1 VNIQQIALDRLIP
14 SKANLRK
21 TGGTAGIDELAAS
34 IKAHGLLQNLQVR
47 AGDSGKFEV
56 VAGMR
61 RHAALKRLAK
71 EKAIAK
77 DADIPC
83 HVLDGENVSEISLAE
98 NIVRLPMHPADQFA
112 AFKLLA
118 DEGNGPEE
126 IAARFA
132 CAVSTVKQRLR
143 LASVSPA
150 LLDAYRADDMALD
163 QLMAFTV
170 SDDHGAQEAAWA
182 ALPTWNRHPDTIRR
196 ILTQAHV
203 EACDRRA
210 RFVGIEAYTAAGGQV
225 LRDLFTPEHDGYLT
239 DPALLDRLAVARLEG
254 EAEAIRAEG
263 WKWVEIMPEL
273 DYAGLRQCRRIYP
286 ETQPP
291 DETQQAEIDR
301 LTAAY
306 DALVADPRITSGDGD
321 DPSDA
326 VAAEVETI
334 SDQIDALSQ
343 GTERWAPE
351 DLARAGAVIGI
362 GHAGRLAAERGLVR
376 PEDMP
381 QAAPQTA
388 SRKNGN
394 GSIKAT
400 KSGDG
405 AAGELPAALTET
417 LTAQRTAALRAVLAG
432 SPDMALIA
440 VVHAAALPLFYGP
453 FTAESCLALKLDSAD
468 LRTGAEDIEDSCAM
482 TALAERHGLWRD
494 RLPELA
500 EGLWDWLLAQD
511 TATRL
516 DLLAYCAACS
526 VDAVARPHEYRRDGR
541 LHHAD
546 RLAAALGLDMAEW
559 WQPTAQS
566 YLGRASKARILA
578 AVAEG
583 VTPQAAEN
591 LAKLKKDALIAQ
603 AEDRLAG
610 KRWLPAPL
618 RAPVVTQAVPQPDAL
633 AAE

>member
-1 VNIQQIALDRLIP
+1 MNIQQIALDRLVP

-61 RHAALKRLAK
+61 RLAALKRLAK

-77 DADIPC
+77 TAEIAC
-83 HVLDGENVSEISLAE
+83 HVLDGEDAAEISLAE
-98 NIVRLPMHPADQFA
+98 NVMRLPMHPADQFD
-112 AFKLLA
+112 AFKMLA
-118 DEGNGPEE
+118 DDGKGPEE
-126 IAARFA
+126 IAARFGCSPA
-132 CAVSTVKQRLR
+132 TVRQRLR
-143 LASVSPA
+143 LANVSPV
-150 LLDAYRADDMALD
+150 LIDAYRAEVMSLD

-170 SDDHGAQEAAWA
+170 SDDHVSQETTWAELAAW
-182 ALPTWNRHPDTIRR
+182 NRYPDTIRR
-196 ILTQAHV
+196 SLTQAHV
-203 EACDRRA
+203 EASDRRA
-210 RFVGIEAYTAAGGQV
+210 RFVGIEAYTAAGGHV

-239 DPALLDRLAVARLEG
+239 DPALLDRLAAERLER

-273 DYAGLRQCRRIYP
+273 DYAGLRQCRRVYP
-286 ETQPP
+286 EIIPP
-291 DETQQAEIDR
+291 DQATQAEIDR

-306 DALVADPRITSGDGD
+306 DALAAEHGD

-326 VAAEVETI
+326 VAAEIAAI

-343 GTERWAPE
+343 GTERWAAE

-362 GHAGRLAAERGLVR
+362 GHAGRLAVERGLVR

-381 QAAPQTA
+381 RAAPQTA

-400 KSGDG
+400 KSGG
-405 AAGELPAALTET
+405 AASELPAALTET

-432 SPDMALIA
+432 SPDTALVA

-453 FTAESCLALKLDSAD
+453 FTAESCLALRLDSAD
-468 LRTGAEDIEDSCAM
+468 LRGHAEGIKDSRAM

-526 VDAVARPHEYRRDGR
+526 VDAVERPHEYRRNGR
-541 LHHAD
+541 LLHAD

-566 YLGRASKARILA
+566 YLGRVSKARILA

-583 VTPQAAEN
+583 VSPQAAAN